1 MTSKC
6 LKIITLYIQLE
17 GPPLIIAESSNCQ
30 LEFDADRINGMS
42 NQIISNL

>member
-6 LKIITLYIQLE
+6 LKIIILYIQLE
-17 GPPLIIAESSNCQ
+17 GLPLIVVQPSDCQ

>member
-17 GPPLIIAESSNCQ
+17 GPTFIVAKPSDCL
-30 LEFDADRINGMS
+30 LEFDAERITGMS
-42 NQIISNL
+42 NQLISNL